1 MLVEKLGPEAAY
13 GIMDEVYGLFIHK
26 VNDYE
31 GTVNEMTRFK
41 ERLRQE

>member
-1 MLVEKLGPEAAY
+1 MLVEKLGPEDAY
-13 GIMDEVYGLFIHK
+13 GIMDEVYKLLMHK

-31 GTVNEMTRFK
+31 SMVNEMTRLK